1 MYLTII
7 VYKVKICFYVTFLR
21 LFTVKLACIVI
32 SLYLCIQDLYCMNI
46 KDKLKGTGWTISSL
60 AAKMKNKQGGY
71 GISQQSMSQIINGNP
86 TISKLQEIA
95 DIIGISLSE
104 LVSDNHPSDFTAL
117 IKKGDSLYSASSIE
131 QLEALISK
139 LKG

>member
-1 MYLTII
+1 
-7 VYKVKICFYVTFLR
+7 
-21 LFTVKLACIVI
+21 
-32 SLYLCIQDLYCMNI
+32 
-46 KDKLKGTGWTISSL
+46 
-60 AAKMKNKQGGY
+60 MKNKQGGY

-131 QLEALISK
+131 QLEALIPK

>member
-1 MYLTII
+1 M
-7 VYKVKICFYVTFLR
+7 
-21 LFTVKLACIVI
+21 
-32 SLYLCIQDLYCMNI
+32 DI
-46 KDKLKGTGWTISSL
+46 KEKLKGTGWTISSL

-86 TISKLQEIA
+86 TVSKLQEIA
-95 DIIGISLSE
+95 DIIGVSLSE

-117 IKKGDSLYSASSIE
+117 IKRGNNMYSASSIE
-131 QLEALISK
+131 ELEALIPK